1 MFKNKYFAT
10 FLIRKLEA
18 SDLDLPIVEKAKA
31 DLLDLLSGEDD
42 YTYLSIV
49 GDTDMETVK
58 VRNDHGTLLLERGI
72 GGTKP
77 QAFAYGACIRTVSP
91 TIIAAIKDLVC
102 NYTCCEGPCE
112 CEPVEVGGYALP
124 DCTKGQPWMGHVAFQ
139 GSMPMTLGANGAPDW
154 MQVETKANTVTLS
167 GTPNVSGQF
176 SMSVCATNC
185 NGTAVSSIP
194 ITIDIA
200 E

>member
-1 MFKNKYFAT
+1 MFKNKYFTT
-10 FLIRKLEA
+10 FLTRKLEA
-18 SDLDLPIVEKAKA
+18 GDLDLPIVEKAKA

-49 GDTDMETVK
+49 G
-58 VRNDHGTLLLERGI
+58 TLLLERGI

-77 QAFAYGACIRTVSP
+77 QTFTYGACIRTVSP

-102 NYTCCEGPCE
+102 NYACCEGPCE

-124 DCTKGQPWMGHVAFQ
+124 DCTKGQPWTGHVAFQ
-139 GSMPMTLGANGAPDW
+139 GSMPMTLGANGAPAW
-154 MQVETKANTVTLS
+154 MKVETKANTVTLS

-194 ITIDIA
+194 ITITIA

>member
-1 MFKNKYFAT
+1 MFKNKYFTT
-10 FLIRKLEA
+10 FLTRKLEA

-77 QAFAYGACIRTVSP
+77 QTFTYGACIRTVSP

-102 NYTCCEGPCE
+102 NYACCEGPCE
-112 CEPVEVGGYALP
+112 CEPVEV
-124 DCTKGQPWMGHVAFQ
+124 TGHVAFH

-154 MQVETKANTVTLS
+154 MRVETKANTVTLS

-194 ITIDIA
+194 ITITIG